1 MAWGGPCGTEALARR
16 AAEEK
21 VRSVLPGYKLYHAA
35 RSGNTE
41 DVRRLL
47 QANADIE
54 HKEPQVRHH
63 PPRARAA
70 PPPALAGPS
79 GMDFSV
85 SGPPPAPSEDAGPG
99 PHKIKY
105 SPPAPPAARGAEWE
119 CGGER
124 GWVWGTKVGEK
135 HITKRPDA

>member
-21 VRSVLPGYKLYHAA
+21 ERLEGTGRFALPGYKLYDAA
-35 RSGNTE
+35 ASGNTE

-54 HKEPQVRHH
+54 HKENSSVRHH

-105 SPPAPPAARGAEWE
+105 SPPPHLHAAPSGMWR
-119 CGGER
+119 
-124 GWVWGTKVGEK
+124 
-135 HITKRPDA
+135 